1 MTRFLL
7 ETASNTGLKISLLT
21 TKKKKRSKA
30 SMMYRKVV
38 GLVMRIPKIYNL
50 LVIGDFL
57 DMKILKNMKT
67 KVSRKFTVSME
78 KLLMSLD

>member
-7 ETASNTGLKISLLT
+7 ETASNTGLIISLLT

-30 SMMYRKVV
+30 SMLYWKVV

-50 LVIGDFL
+50 LVIEDFL
-57 DMKILKNMKT
+57 DLKILKNMKT
-67 KVSRKFTVSME
+67 KVSRKFTVLTE

>member
-1 MTRFLL
+1 
-7 ETASNTGLKISLLT
+7 
-21 TKKKKRSKA
+21 
-30 SMMYRKVV
+30 MMYRKVV